1 MIIRH
6 DLYIEK
12 EIFWNGIRCEFEPM
26 TLRTWCELSADA
38 TTILDIGANTGIFS
52 LLASKYA
59 RAAAVHAFEP
69 VPYNADVLE
78 ANIALNGS
86 AGIHLRRLAL
96 SDTDG
101 EQTMFVM
108 EDQINYLNSLEGNR
122 YESGATEVRVETAKL
137 ATYIEDAGI
146 VDIDL
151 IKLDVEG
158 HEVSVLA
165 GMEDYLSRFKPTLII
180 EVLDDEMGA
189 QLQSLLEPIGG
200 YRFFLIDDISMR
212 IEEMAEIR
220 TPHRT
225 NFLIR
230 VD

>member
-1 MIIRH
+1 M
-6 DLYIEK
+6 
-12 EIFWNGIRCEFEPM
+12 
-26 TLRTWCELSADA
+26 
-38 TTILDIGANTGIFS
+38 
-52 LLASKYA
+52 
-59 RAAAVHAFEP
+59 
-69 VPYNADVLE
+69 
-78 ANIALNGS
+78 
-86 AGIHLRRLAL
+86 
-96 SDTDG
+96 
-101 EQTMFVM
+101 
-108 EDQINYLNSLEGNR
+108 
-122 YESGATEVRVETAKL
+122 
-137 ATYIEDAGI
+137 
-146 VDIDL
+146 